1 MFSCES
7 YKVFKNICFT
17 EHLRASDSLCF
28 VSSSEIMIKK
38 AFWMILKYFRNST
51 CKLSL

>member
-17 EHLRASDSLCF
+17 EHLRASDSVFCIF
-28 VSSSEIMIKK
+28 
-38 AFWMILKYFRNST
+38 FWNYD
-51 CKLSL
+51 